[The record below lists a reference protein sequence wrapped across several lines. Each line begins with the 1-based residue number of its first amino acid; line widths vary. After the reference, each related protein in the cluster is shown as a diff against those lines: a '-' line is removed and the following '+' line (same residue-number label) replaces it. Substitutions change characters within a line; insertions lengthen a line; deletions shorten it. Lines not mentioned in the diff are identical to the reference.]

1 MNDRY
6 IVIDEEGYFAF
17 DGRRVDDEALG
28 RTLLENLKMDTDGRL
43 LTDYQG
49 AESFVEAFDAPLLGR
64 HVRLIDGETGE
75 IDLSYQATARFAL
88 KGLSLDEWDR
98 FHGFTDRGVPFVFTR
113 QGQVEFFDLLDSFD
127 DDSITIRGKVFEVPA
142 WVPAELT
149 PIDEESSIL
158 KDILPQLKLTRSRVL
173 VLNAR
178 QADNAA
184 AIARAGHFATAV
196 ESDPALFKAAQEK
209 YGALDNLRLVRA
221 DLTNLPENWNGQFDV
236 VFVEGFMPDN
246 SMVKLWRR
254 VLHANG
260 TLLGVFPASGWAI
273 RQRLKSGFQALYWT
287 RWRRSIDARKSR
299 ELVVYARKKS

>member
-28 RTLLENLKMDTDGRL
+28 RALLENLKVDSHGRL
-43 LTDYQG
+43 VTDYQG

-75 IDLSYQATARFAL
+75 IDLVYQTKARFAF
-88 KGLSLDEWDR
+88 KNLSLDEWDR
-98 FHGFTDRGVPFVFTR
+98 FHGITENGVPFVFTR
-113 QGQVEFFDLLDSFD
+113 QGQIEFFDLFDSFD
-127 DDSITIRGKVFEVPA
+127 DDSITIKGNVFEVPA
-142 WVPAELT
+142 WAPPELD
-149 PIDEESSIL
+149 PVDEESPIL

-178 QADNAA
+178 RADNAA
-184 AIARAGHFATAV
+184 AIARAGHFVTAV
-196 ESDPALFKAAQEK
+196 ESDPALFEAAREK
-209 YGALDNLRLVRA
+209 YGSLDNLRLVRA
-221 DLTNLPENWNGQFDV
+221 DLTNLPDNWNGEFDV
-236 VFVEGFMPDN
+236 VFVEGFTPDKT
-246 SMVKLWRR
+246 MVKLWRR

-260 TLLGVFPASGWAI
+260 TLLGVFPASEWAI
-273 RQRLKSGFQALYWT
+273 RERLKSGFQALYWT
-287 RWRRSIDARKSR
+287 RWRRSTDARKSR